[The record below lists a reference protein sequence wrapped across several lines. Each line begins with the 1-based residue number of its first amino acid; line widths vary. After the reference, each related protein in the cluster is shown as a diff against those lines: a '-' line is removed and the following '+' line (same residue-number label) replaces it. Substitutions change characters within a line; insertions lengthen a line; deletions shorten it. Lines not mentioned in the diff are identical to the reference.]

1 MFHKPKGQFSFK
13 ASHRIVGIWFLKAF
27 CAIFQ
32 TVYFQCHLLFAVP
45 SHWQWHFTTSI
56 IGFHRRLSRD
66 LDLCLWPASNT
77 LIIIVDASNAR
88 SARTCLQPSEDAP
101 CTARSIRLSPETPAV
116 VINRYRLTAAL
127 HGFIIASARSHRIIF
142 KFINSLLVL
151 VISRCWDPL
160 VVFFHRGPVSAYLLH
175 KFFKNGLPWK
185 YMRDATT
192 IRATAIWPVNSTRWR
207 SAVPFDAYM
216 WLALVIMISA
226 TIKTR
231 RSATIAT
238 MLQPHH
244 LLGLWFVKVCLI
256 FNALTSRYTLH
267 VIMLNF
273 LHFRPESAASKFLRL
288 PRVINTTSVRVC
300 EPLIEPPSFSINEF
314 KEQSRIRRDTES

>member
-1 MFHKPKGQFSFK
+1 MHPTHAQRELVYNHLKMLPALRV
-13 ASHRIVGIWFLKAF
+13 AS
-27 CAIFQ
+27 
-32 TVYFQCHLLFAVP
+32 
-45 SHWQWHFTTSI
+45 
-56 IGFHRRLSRD
+56 GFHQKHQQSSSIGTAWPPPCMALS
-66 LDLCLWPASNT
+66 LLP
-77 LIIIVDASNAR
+77 
-88 SARTCLQPSEDAP
+88 P
-101 CTARSIRLSPETPAV
+101 
-116 VINRYRLTAAL
+116 
-127 HGFIIASARSHRIIF
+127 RSHRIIF

-226 TIKTR
+226 TIKSTTT
-231 RSATIAT
+231 SATIAT

-244 LLGLWFVKVCLI
+244 LLRLWICESI
-256 FNALTSRYTLH
+256 S
-267 VIMLNF
+267 NF
-273 LHFRPESAASKFLRL
+273 QCP
-288 PRVINTTSVRVC
+288 C
-300 EPLIEPPSFSINEF
+300 EPLHLACNNA
-314 KEQSRIRRDTES
+314 